1 MKDSS
6 LQHTAWV
13 KNSFHTR
20 RLARLL
26 YCVHLRR
33 QKRLSTASTPHGS
46 AKFSHFISGECGNGV
61 VTSSRDGEG
70 GNKVYGAGERPGAF

>member
-1 MKDSS
+1 MGEEFLSHS
-6 LQHTAWV
+6 P
-13 KNSFHTR
+13 TR
-20 RLARLL
+20 PAAVLCPFAAPK
-26 YCVHLRR
+26 
-33 QKRLSTASTPHGS
+33 KRLSTASTPHGS